1 MKSHFFYIFLA
12 FSTLLA
18 CTPNKELTVS
28 EAEKL
33 ISSQLEEKPLFET
46 GKFSTDKQRL
56 ESKKDEKLISAI
68 QNLADDGLIEINDE
82 KVRKKWFS
90 KDSVY
95 IIEPTLTKAA
105 LPYVVTHNKKS
116 SVVKTILYKLNPKS
130 ITIEKNN
137 EKTAICT
144 AVLDKEKTPFYHFG
158 KDPNPKS
165 AFISRKF
172 KLKYDENTGW
182 KITK

>member
-1 MKSHFFYIFLA
+1 MKSCVFYIILA
-12 FSTLLA
+12 FFILFS
-18 CTPNKELTVS
+18 CTPSKELTAS
-28 EAEKL
+28 QAEEL
-33 ISSQLEEKPLFET
+33 ISSQLEEKPLYET

-56 ESKKDEKLISAI
+56 ESKKDEKIITAL
-68 QNLADDGLIEINDE
+68 QNLADDGLIEINNE

-95 IIEPTLTKAA
+95 VIEPVLTKAA

-116 SVVKTILYKLNPKS
+116 SVVKTIFYKLNPKS

-137 EKTAICT
+137 EKTVICT
-144 AVLDKEKTPFYHFG
+144 AILDKEKTPFYHFG

-165 AFISRKF
+165 AFISRRF
-172 KLKYDENTGW
+172 KLKYDEELGW
-182 KITK
+182 KIVK